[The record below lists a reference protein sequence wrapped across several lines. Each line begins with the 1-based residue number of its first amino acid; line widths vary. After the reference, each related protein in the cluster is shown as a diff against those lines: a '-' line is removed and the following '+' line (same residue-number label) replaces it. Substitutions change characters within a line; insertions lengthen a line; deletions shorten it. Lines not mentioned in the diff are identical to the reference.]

1 MENQQN
7 QENQNELLNRNRNLI
22 DTQYIY
28 SLASK
33 EINAHFEKCKNCGKQ
48 IEISSMQPCTF
59 CKKLFCFNCIS
70 NSKIQNPEFICDN
83 CIFNQQNNN
92 QKNNF
97 NKGICSNCQR
107 EDEII
112 KIKNVD
118 DVFKYLEKENLYKNE
133 FNEIRNQYQIF
144 KFKVEKFLCKNC
156 LNKIQIEGI
165 EYLIR
170 ILDLKNQK
178 NLIKIDELNS
188 NIKMQNP
195 FIRENTFLNFQPT
208 NQFLNNQTTNQ
219 KINQS
224 NISQN
229 ISNFSNILNQNQQ
242 KNDFQINQND
252 LSQNQLNQ
260 LNHLFFNTINNIK
273 NPLNKIFEQQREQ
286 NFMNNPNLNML
297 LQQQSNQNDNNI
309 QFQNNMNIS
318 PGINL
323 NFPNSNKENP
333 MSEEDKKG
341 IDELQKQIETMKL
354 CNQLQ
359 KNSLDVL
366 YQYINEFYKEVV
378 YHQKI
383 NEYQKQ
389 LNQIYFNHNPQYN
402 NFIQKLNPQQQNQN
416 NNLNMQ
422 SMYNQQLNH

>member
-70 NSKIQNPEFICDN
+70 NSKIQNPEFICDS
-83 CIFNQQNNN
+83 CIFHQNNN
-92 QKNNF
+92 SQRNNF
-97 NKGICSNCQR
+97 NKGICSNCQK

-112 KIKNVD
+112 KIKIVD
-118 DVFKYLEKENLYKNE
+118 DVFKYLEKENLYKSE
-133 FNEIRNQYQIF
+133 FNDIRFKYQGL
-144 KFKVEKFLCKNC
+144 KFKTEKLFCKNC
-156 LNKIQIEGI
+156 LNKIKNDGI
-165 EYLIR
+165 EYLIK
-170 ILDLKNQK
+170 ILDLN
-178 NLIKIDELNS
+178 NLIRIEEINS
-188 NIKMQNP
+188 NIKMQIP
-195 FIRENTFLNFQPT
+195 FIRENPISNLHQT
-208 NQFLNNQTTNQ
+208 NQIINNQTINQ
-219 KINQS
+219 KLNQS

-229 ISNFSNILNQNQQ
+229 SSNLSNILNQNQQ

-252 LSQNQLNQ
+252 ISQHSLY
-260 LNHLFFNTINNIK
+260 
-273 NPLNKIFEQQREQ
+273 PLNNLFYNQNFIKPNSLINKIYEQQREQ
-286 NFMNNPNLNML
+286 NFMNPNLNLEML
-297 LQQQSNQNDNNI
+297 LQQSNQNDNI

-318 PGINL
+318 SGINV
-323 NFPNSNKENP
+323 NFSNSNKENP
-333 MSEEDKKG
+333 MSEDDKKG

-366 YQYINEFYKEVV
+366 YQYISEFYKEVL

-389 LNQIYFNHNPQYN
+389 YLIPIFNNSPQYN
-402 NFIQKLNPQQQNQN
+402 NIIQKLNTQQQNQN